1 MVSQRRCAQL
11 GLFFACFTLV
21 TMLIVLFFG
30 SYESASEGNRVGAAV
45 KVAQDGES
53 AISTAKMTAMSK

>member
-21 TMLIVLFFG
+21 IMLTVLFFG
-30 SYESASEGNRVGAAV
+30 SYESASGNSRVGAAV
-45 KVAQDGES
+45 NVAHDGDNT
-53 AISTAKMTAMSK
+53 ISTAKMTAMSK